1 MKGNI
6 EMLRE
11 RQGERSYLKK
21 ISIIVI
27 VKERRSIV
35 NEENNCRLIMNID

>member
-27 VKERRSIV
+27 VKERRSC
-35 NEENNCRLIMNID
+35 E